1 MNDSVGKETWIQ
13 WKCSSIYFMMA
24 ALVVKN
30 SPYYQTPTNHLP
42 SPKRIMHSGSICS
55 VWRSWRINTWEDAAN
70 TWADVHLNEI
80 ITSPVAVPH
89 SQESA
94 LFKYMSNP
102 LAVERWHVG
111 SRETVCATELSVD
124 FLVFLWVPMGRLYN
138 SCESNFST
146 ANEQEC
152 IKSLSVQSLLYSKTT
167 CFLAAFIA
175 QNDVCPRP
183 DTVQTCHISLMANQ
197 RGRFLTAFNLLR
209 GVSAPWILNP
219 WVKVFYAAFTA
230 AYFMSEVINQAY
242 FDFVFATNNSDK

>member
-1 MNDSVGKETWIQ
+1 MIFCANMKNCFYWKCTNMNDSVGKETWIQ
-13 WKCSSIYFMMA
+13 CKCSSILYDGSSSDEKFS
-24 ALVVKN
+24 LLSNTNPQTTSQVPKN
-30 SPYYQTPTNHLP
+30 NTLWLHLQCLILL
-42 SPKRIMHSGSICS
+42 KNQHLRRCL
-55 VWRSWRINTWEDAAN
+55 
-70 TWADVHLNEI
+70 ADVNLNEI
-80 ITSPVAVPH
+80 IISPVAVPQ
-89 SQESA
+89 SQVSA
-94 LFKYMSNP
+94 LFKYMTNP

-183 DTVQTCHISLMANQ
+183 DTVQTFHISLMAN
-197 RGRFLTAFNLLR
+197 
-209 GVSAPWILNP
+209 
-219 WVKVFYAAFTA
+219 
-230 AYFMSEVINQAY
+230 
-242 FDFVFATNNSDK
+242 